1 MQQSLRTRTTIAVA
15 LIASAGLVAAG
26 TTFTSSDAAQ
36 RRAIDANTLNGYH
49 AKELV
54 KTFYTRNGNSLD
66 GFNSCTFR
74 TKLTQ
79 PVRAPRAGFLQV
91 TGSAG
96 AARDTDNP
104 DPAEL
109 VIQLLAGTKVI
120 SAPRGT
126 QLTTDGSFDGNVSV
140 DGYTRVPKG
149 RTVLKLQLSE
159 CGDGDTAAFVTDRTI
174 STLFV
179 PFGTSKVARV
189 LKAKAGVNR

>member
-15 LIASAGLVAAG
+15 LVVSAGLVAAG
-26 TTFTSSDAAQ
+26 TTFSSSGAAQ
-36 RRAIDANTLNGYH
+36 RRAVDANTLNGYH
-49 AKELV
+49 AKDLV

-66 GFNSCTFR
+66 GYDTCNFR

-91 TGSAG
+91 TGSVG

-109 VIQLLAGTKVI
+109 VIRLLAGSKAI
-120 SAPRGT
+120 SAARAT

-159 CGDGDTAAFVTDRTI
+159 CGDGDSAAFVTDRTI

-179 PFGTSKVARV
+179 PFGTSKIVKV
-189 LKAKAGVNR
+189 VKAKTGVNR

>member
-36 RRAIDANTLNGYH
+36 RRAVDANTLNGYH
-49 AKELV
+49 ARDLV
-54 KTFYTRNGNSLD
+54 KTFYTRDSNSLD
-66 GFNSCTFR
+66 GFDGCTFK

-79 PVRAPRAGFLQV
+79 PVRAPKAGFLQV
-91 TGSAG
+91 TGAVG

-109 VIQLLAGTKVI
+109 VIRLLAGTKTI
-120 SAPRGT
+120 SGAHAT
-126 QLTTDGSFDGNVSV
+126 QLTTDGTYDGNVSV
-140 DGYTRVPKG
+140 DGFTRVPKG

-159 CGDGDTAAFVTDRTI
+159 CGEGDSAAFVTDRTI

-189 LKAKAGVNR
+189 TKAKAGANR